1 MYSFDATVRYSECDE
16 RRLLTLPALIN
27 LLQDCSTFHSEAI
40 GHGVDYLAE
49 HHFAWVITTW
59 NIHIVETPHFLDEV
73 RVSTWC
79 PEVGAVSAKRNFTI
93 EKEGRRLVEA
103 DSTWVVFD
111 TDRGRAVRVPKEEA
125 VFATDDP
132 ALAMPPQRRKIQPQG
147 TGTTLDPIAVT
158 KHHLDTNH
166 HVNNGQYVEM
176 AYDAVL
182 QMDEGFLPS
191 RLHVQYRVPA
201 KLGDVIYP
209 HIYREEGSWCVDLTD
224 ADDTRFAICR
234 LFGA

>member
-1 MYSFDATVRYSECDE
+1 MYLYDATIRYSECDE

-49 HHFAWVITTW
+49 HHFAWVITNW
-59 NIHIVETPHFLDEV
+59 NIHIHRMPRFLDHI

-79 PEVGAVSAKRNFTI
+79 YEMGGISAKRDFAI
-93 EKEGRRLVEA
+93 EADGERVVEA

-111 TDRGRAVRVPKEEA
+111 TDRRRAVRVPETEKA
-125 VFATDDP
+125 FLSDDAP
-132 ALAMPPQRRKIQPQG
+132 LDLGRNRRKLVPEG
-147 TGTTLDPIAVT
+147 KPTVLAPIPVT

-176 AYDAVL
+176 AYDAVREAT
-182 QMDEGFLPS
+182 EGFVPS
-191 RLHVQYRVPA
+191 RLLVQYRTA
-201 KLGDVIYP
+201 ATLGDTIYP
-209 HIYREEGSWCVDLTD
+209 HLYTEESGFCVDLVGED
-224 ADDTRFAICR
+224 GTRFAICR
-234 LFGA
+234 LIG